1 MNQDILI
8 NLRIAGRNLQLSV
21 PEAEQALVE
30 KAAELINSKL
40 KQHSGSSMSQEERLL
55 LTALEVAGDHLR
67 QQEAAPAATPAAT
80 PEPPE
85 ATTPEAA
92 TPEASELASP
102 ASSPAATSGDDLP
115 EPVKEQLRQLIARL
129 RRAASP

>member
-67 QQEAAPAATPAAT
+67 QQEAAPAPTPAAT

-85 ATTPEAA
+85 ATTPE
-92 TPEASELASP
+92 TSELASP
-102 ASSPAATSGDDLP
+102 ASSPSAASGDDLP

-129 RRAASP
+129 RRTASP